1 MANST
6 VSRMVTPKALTA
18 IEIAQTVSRLTG
30 TEVSVRRVRHLLVVS
45 GLGTE
50 LQTRQHGQTRLF
62 GVLDLALVRLA
73 IELERQG
80 ISAWVGRVVLT
91 YLRDDEECR
100 FTQLMD
106 VCGVDYPDRLQRF
119 EVVYHLISIRLN
131 ARVRVKLA
139 VDEMTAVPSVT
150 GIFPTANWFE
160 REVWDMYGVF
170 FADHPDLRR
179 ILTDYGFDGHPQ
191 RKDFPLTGYVELRY
205 DEDQKRVVYEPVKL
219 TQAYRSFDFLSPWE
233 GTDYGLPGDEK
244 KGAA

>member
-91 YLRDDEECR
+91 YLRDDLVRAFRASAPVALAIRGVRATLEPALKMKPPNLAAWVPL
-100 FTQLMD
+100 QD
-106 VCGVDYPDRLQRF
+106 VWRGLDAQVVAIRAGKPTVWMWS
-119 EVVYHLISIRLN
+119 EVPAH
-131 ARVRVKLA
+131 AVK
-139 VDEMTAVPSVT
+139 
-150 GIFPTANWFE
+150 
-160 REVWDMYGVF
+160 
-170 FADHPDLRR
+170 
-179 ILTDYGFDGHPQ
+179 
-191 RKDFPLTGYVELRY
+191 
-205 DEDQKRVVYEPVKL
+205 
-219 TQAYRSFDFLSPWE
+219 RSTLV
-233 GTDYGLPGDEK
+233 
-244 KGAA
+244 